1 MAKPWTFPAPPAV
14 HGFCGIGCGTEHQ
27 SVGQLSVARRGGGRP
42 SRLVCKL
49 TATLQPPA
57 CTFLPSSSPRRRRVL
72 HIPRILGIKL
82 TKTLYH
88 RLGRSHQSSQNL
100 LRLVLGAQGMRWV
113 FGKSLLHPRGLSPLP
128 WPCLGLRA
136 ERRAP
141 SPVPPCV
148 GCPVSPGNALK
159 GSQGLLD
166 TQTGLK
172 PTNPQSFGL
181 MSLKHCAGK
190 RSRPGAS
197 PKAMQPPLRE
207 EQALVG
213 PRAWTAAHSWAG
225 GSCWTLGCHLVFK
238 CKCCFLKPALV
249 RWGTLKAEGTPS
261 LHGVLPNGVNLLP
274 GIEGITGGTQL
285 GSWALGGATPPS
297 GWLLEGSGQF
307 GAAVPPC
314 VRLQHSPVGS
324 TAFLPVFPLNP
335 RAARQGRVS
344 LGCRISES
352 ESFLTQTLILTC
364 VSETCRDP
372 PCPEPPGSSSCPRKG
387 CDRGCR

>member
-1 MAKPWTFPAPPAV
+1 M
-14 HGFCGIGCGTEHQ
+14 
-27 SVGQLSVARRGGGRP
+27 
-42 SRLVCKL
+42 
-49 TATLQPPA
+49 
-57 CTFLPSSSPRRRRVL
+57 
-72 HIPRILGIKL
+72 
-82 TKTLYH
+82 
-88 RLGRSHQSSQNL
+88 
-100 LRLVLGAQGMRWV
+100 
-113 FGKSLLHPRGLSPLP
+113 
-128 WPCLGLRA
+128 
-136 ERRAP
+136 
-141 SPVPPCV
+141 
-148 GCPVSPGNALK
+148 SPGNALK
-159 GSQGLLD
+159 GSQGLLN

-172 PTNPQSFGL
+172 PINPQSFGL

-225 GSCWTLGCHLVFK
+225 DSRWTLGCHLVFK
-238 CKCCFLKPALV
+238 CKCCFLKPALL
-249 RWGTLKAEGTPS
+249 RWGNLKAEGTPS

-274 GIEGITGGTQL
+274 GTEGITGGTQL
-285 GSWALGGATPPS
+285 GSQALGGVAPPS
-297 GWLLEGSGQF
+297 GWLLEGSGWF

-314 VRLQHSPVGS
+314 VRLQQSPVGS